1 VQRVSVEAGLE
12 IDSVLRVSRSGLVD
26 GGSFVVQ
33 DSASIQ
39 RCTQGSLIGD
49 ALEFYDGGK
58 NQALRFSYQQP
69 AAKARRP
76 RDIRRD
82 GGAISM
88 PDAGL
93 DRSCDTYGNRPS

>member
-26 GGSFVVQ
+26 GGSFIVQ

-58 NQALRFSYQQP
+58 NQALRFSYR
-69 AAKARRP
+69 AA
-76 RDIRRD
+76 
-82 GGAISM
+82 
-88 PDAGL
+88 
-93 DRSCDTYGNRPS
+93 RSESETASRYPP